1 MVPLD
6 GYLNSLQW
14 FEFLQSIF
22 HFHFHFLVDF
32 AAIARTV
39 GHLSKSAEVMKLVN
53 NLMKAPQMAVSMQE
67 FSKEMIKVSSLSQF
81 TLHQKTKE
89 DSFNI
94 DNGINGWH
102 CNLWNFKCKNIP
114 ISSILNRIQLF

>member
-1 MVPLD
+1 M
-6 GYLNSLQW
+6 
-14 FEFLQSIF
+14 
-22 HFHFHFLVDF
+22 VDF

-67 FSKEMIKVSSLSQF
+67 FSKEMIKVSSLLLF

-89 DSFNI
+89 DSVNLGI

-102 CNLWNFKCKNIP
+102 CILWNFKCKNIP